1 MSSRYNSP
9 TSIEQW
15 LFAFSLIFFAL
26 SCIPVYGAFAVFPAA
41 LMLLVHLPGVWRGV
55 RVGRLG
61 SVRVWGVILCLA
73 ALAVSLCWWRL
84 LVLAAEC

>member
-1 MSSRYNSP
+1 MSSEYNEP
-9 TSIEQW
+9 TSIDRW
-15 LFAFSLIFFAL
+15 LFAFSLICLAL
-26 SCIPVYGAFAVFPAA
+26 SCIPVYGVLAAFPAA

-55 RVGRLG
+55 RVGGLG
-61 SVRVWGVILCLA
+61 GVRVWGVILCLA